1 MTMLHIL
8 LFYLIFFF
16 AALVLPTVRVWR
28 RSGINPLVL
37 PANDSVDGFVGFW
50 FKLVVGGLG
59 LYLFALAMGWIAP
72 LGAIAVD
79 AEAQRE
85 AMGWTLLIASLGW
98 VVLAQVQMG
107 ASWRIGIDSARK
119 TDLVAKGLFRI
130 SRNPIFLGMLVQLL
144 GLFLLHPDA
153 VTLLVLVCGYVLI
166 SVQVRLEEAHLLGL
180 HGQTYRDYS
189 AQVRRWL

>member
-1 MTMLHIL
+1 MFCIL
-8 LFYLIFFF
+8 FFYLVFFC
-16 AALVLPTVRVWR
+16 AALVLPTLRVWR

-37 PANDSVDGFVGFW
+37 PGNDSVDGFVALW
-50 FKLVVGGLG
+50 FKLAVGGLG
-59 LYLFALAMGWIAP
+59 LYLLALALGWIGP
-72 LGAIAVD
+72 LGSIALGAGPVRN
-79 AEAQRE
+79 AA
-85 AMGWTLLIASLGW
+85 GWALLMASLGW

-144 GLFLLHPDA
+144 GLFLLQPDA

-180 HGQTYRDYS
+180 HGQAYRDYS